1 MKDSGKY
8 RVTHHLG
15 RRPDSEDAEVIFSY
29 PDEEPA
35 RRFYQR
41 HLPPRV
47 GYVLALW
54 RPDGSLIA
62 SAFDLPT
69 TRLQSAR
76 SADAADAR
84 PRDLRLLTRRADRS
98 LMHRPRSLSD
108 VAAALAAA
116 RRSR

>member
-15 RRPDSEDAEVIFSY
+15 RGPDSEDAEVIFSY

-54 RPDGSLIA
+54 RPDDSLIA
-62 SAFDLPT
+62 STIGPQRDS
-69 TRLQSAR
+69 RSSA
-76 SADAADAR
+76 
-84 PRDLRLLTRRADRS
+84 
-98 LMHRPRSLSD
+98 
-108 VAAALAAA
+108 
-116 RRSR
+116 

>member
-1 MKDSGKY
+1 MKDSGMKDSGKY

-47 GYVLALW
+47 EYVLALW
-54 RPDGSLIA
+54 RPDGTLIA
-62 SAFDLPT
+62 STVGPQRD
-69 TRLQSAR
+69 SR
-76 SADAADAR
+76 S
-84 PRDLRLLTRRADRS
+84 S
-98 LMHRPRSLSD
+98 
-108 VAAALAAA
+108 V
-116 RRSR
+116 

>member
-1 MKDSGKY
+1 MKDSGMKDSGKY

-54 RPDGSLIA
+54 RPDGTLITSTIGPQRSSQS
-62 SAFDLPT
+62 SA
-69 TRLQSAR
+69 
-76 SADAADAR
+76 
-84 PRDLRLLTRRADRS
+84 
-98 LMHRPRSLSD
+98 
-108 VAAALAAA
+108 
-116 RRSR
+116 

>member
-54 RPDGSLIA
+54 RPDDSLIA
-62 SAFDLPT
+62 STIGPQPGSQSTACPT
-69 TRLQSAR
+69 SRRSGRGGADYGGPEPCPAR
-76 SADAADAR
+76 R
-84 PRDLRLLTRRADRS
+84 PRPT
-98 LMHRPRSLSD
+98 
-108 VAAALAAA
+108 
-116 RRSR
+116 

>member
-1 MKDSGKY
+1 MKESGKY

-15 RRPDSEDAEVIFSY
+15 RGPDIEDAEVIFSY

-54 RPDGSLIA
+54 RPDDSLIA
-62 SAFDLPT
+62 STIGPQGGSQSSACPT
-69 TRLQSAR
+69 S
-76 SADAADAR
+76 
-84 PRDLRLLTRRADRS
+84 RRAGRGGVGWSGADGGGVGEVRGEPALS
-98 LMHRPRSLSD
+98 LI
-108 VAAALAAA
+108 
-116 RRSR
+116 

>member
-1 MKDSGKY
+1 MKDSGMKDSGKY

-15 RRPDSEDAEVIFSY
+15 RELNSKDAEVIFSH

-35 RRFYQR
+35 RRFYRR

-62 SAFDLPT
+62 STIGPQ
-69 TRLQSAR
+69 R
-76 SADAADAR
+76 
-84 PRDLRLLTRRADRS
+84 
-98 LMHRPRSLSD
+98 
-108 VAAALAAA
+108 AAANRAPD
-116 RRSR
+116 